1 MLRSMTGFGREQAV
15 ISGHDITVEIRSVNH
30 RFYEFSAR
38 VPRAYGFLE
47 EKLKT
52 LLQGAIKRGKVEV
65 NVIIRTTES
74 TQTQVEI
81 NRAVADGYVNALRSV
96 QDELTLKD
104 DLSLSN
110 LLRIPEVF
118 TVEKVV
124 EDENII
130 WDLVKEAAQSA
141 IERFVEM
148 REVEGKRLHSD
159 IMEARERIRANVE
172 VIEAAYPKI
181 VSDYRDRLTL
191 KMKEILSDNH
201 IEEQRIVMEA
211 AIFADRIAVDE
222 EVVRLKSHLDQLSS
236 ILNENDAIGRKLD
249 FLVQEINREINTIG
263 SKVQDVEVTRIV
275 VDLKSELEKIR
286 EQLQNIE

>member
-130 WDLVKEAAQSA
+130 WELVKEAAQSA

-181 VSDYRDRLTL
+181 VSDYCDRLTL